1 MKQKLKLYEMD
12 RVTDLKDMLNNSL
25 KKYSERTLF
34 LVKDSHNEPYR
45 PIKYAKFGKDVHGL
59 GTALVARGFK
69 DKRVAVLGENCYGW
83 TVGYMATV
91 TGVGIIVPIDKELPA
106 TEIAH
111 MIKRADVS
119 VVIFSD
125 KYFDKIKSIKDQ
137 CPTVSLFVNMG
148 NKTDDQ
154 FQTTTLGTLI
164 EEGNQLLEQGN
175 MDYMNAKI
183 DPYVMSI
190 LLFTSGTTSDAKA
203 VMLSHHNI
211 VTNIMAMG
219 SMVEVRGGTCLSI
232 LPLHHTY
239 ECTCG
244 FLYSVYGGCT
254 VAFCEGLRYVQ
265 QNMSEAKVTYV
276 LTVPLLVETMYN
288 KIWANIDKT
297 PGLRKKVE
305 TIIKVNNA
313 ARKVGVDMSRKLFK
327 QIHSAFGGELELF
340 VVGAAPMNPEVSK
353 GLYDLGIRVRQ
364 GYGLTECAPIIA
376 LGADTYYKDEAVGYP
391 MPGVEIE
398 IYNPNDEGSG
408 EIIARG
414 ENVMLGYYENQEATD
429 AVIIDGWFH
438 TGDVG
443 HKDEDGFV
451 YITGR
456 CKNMILTKNG
466 KNVYP
471 EEIEPMILE
480 LDTVKE
486 CVIFEE
492 KLEDGDA
499 RIACMVYPDV
509 DIIKS
514 KYSIEGQPTKE
525 QMEKLLFDEIKDQVN
540 SRLVSYK
547 AIRNVIVR
555 ETEFIKTTT
564 LKIKRHMIFE

>member
-1 MKQKLKLYEMD
+1 MKLKLYQMD
-12 RVTDLKDMLNNSL
+12 HITDIKDMLTKSL
-25 KKYSERTLF
+25 AQFSDRNLF
-34 LVKDSHNEPYR
+34 LVKDSHNQPYR
-45 PIKYAKFGKDVHGL
+45 GITYAQYGEDVHGL
-59 GTALVARGFK
+59 GTALVARGYQG
-69 DKRVAVLGENCYGW
+69 KRVAVLGENCYGW

-106 TEIAH
+106 EEIAN
-111 MIKRADVS
+111 MIRRADVS

-125 KYFDKIKSIKDQ
+125 KYFDKIKGIKDA
-137 CPTVSLFVNMG
+137 CPSVSLFVNMG
-148 NKTDDQ
+148 SKQDPD
-154 FQTTTLGTLI
+154 FATTLLNDLI
-164 EEGNQLLEQGN
+164 AEGNELMAQGN

-183 DPYVMSI
+183 DPYVMSV
-190 LLFTSGTTSDAKA
+190 LLFTSGTTSEAKA

-211 VTNIMAMG
+211 VSNLMAMG
-219 SMVEVRGGTCLSI
+219 AMVDVKGGTCLSV

-265 QNMSEAKVTYV
+265 QNMAEAKVTYV

-288 KIWANIDKT
+288 KIWANIDKN
-297 PGLRKKVE
+297 GLRKKVE
-305 TIIKVNNA
+305 TIIKMNNA
-313 ARKVGVDMSRKLFK
+313 SRKVGIDMSRKLFK
-327 QIHSAFGGELELF
+327 KIHEAFGGELGHF

-391 MPGVEIE
+391 IPGVEIE
-398 IYNPNDEGSG
+398 IYNPNEEGSG

-414 ENVMLGYYENQEATD
+414 DNIMLGYYENQDATD
-429 AVIIDGWFH
+429 AVIYDGWFH

-443 HKDEDGFV
+443 HKDKDGFV

-471 EEIEPMILE
+471 EEIEPMVLE
-480 LDTVKE
+480 LETVKE

-492 KLEDGDA
+492 KMDDGDA
-499 RIACMVYPDV
+499 RIACMVYPNV
-509 DIIKS
+509 DAIKA
-514 KYSIEGQPTKE
+514 KYSIEEPTKE
-525 QMEKLLFDEIKDQVN
+525 QMEKIIFDEIKENVN
-540 SRLVSYK
+540 SKLVTYK

-564 LKIKRHMIFE
+564 LKIKRHLINQ

>member
-1 MKQKLKLYEMD
+1 MKLKLYKMD
-12 RVTDLKDMLNNSL
+12 HITDIKDMLTKSL
-25 KKYSERTLF
+25 AQFGDRTLF
-34 LVKDSHNEPYR
+34 MVKDSHNQPYR
-45 PIKYAKFGKDVHGL
+45 EITYTQFGDDVHGL
-59 GTALVARGFK
+59 GTALVARGYQG
-69 DKRVAVLGENCYGW
+69 KRVAVLGENCYGW

-106 TEIAH
+106 EEISN

-119 VVIFSD
+119 VVVFSD
-125 KYFDKIKSIKDQ
+125 KYFDKIKSIKDK
-137 CPTVSLFVNMG
+137 CPSVSLFVNMG
-148 NKTDDQ
+148 SRQDPDFATSLLDD
-154 FQTTTLGTLI
+154 LI
-164 EEGNQLLEQGN
+164 AEGNKLLAQGN

-190 LLFTSGTTSDAKA
+190 LLFTSGTTSEAKA

-211 VTNIMAMG
+211 VTNLMAMG
-219 SMVEVRGGTCLSI
+219 SMVDVKGGRCLSV

-265 QNMSEAKVTYV
+265 QNMSEAKVTYI

-288 KIWANIDKT
+288 KIWANIDKN
-297 PGLRKKVE
+297 GLRKQVE
-305 TIIKVNNA
+305 ALIKMNNA
-313 ARKVGVDMSRKLFK
+313 SRKVGIDLSRTLFK
-327 QIHSAFGGELELF
+327 KIHAAFGGELGLF
-340 VVGAAPMNPEVSK
+340 IVGAAPMNPEVSK

-391 MPGVEIE
+391 MPGVDIK
-398 IYNPNDEGSG
+398 IFNPNEEGSG
-408 EIIARG
+408 EIIAKG

-443 HKDEDGFV
+443 HKDKDGFV

-492 KLEDGDA
+492 KMDDGDA

-509 DIIKS
+509 DVIKT
-514 KYSIEGQPTKE
+514 KYGIDEPTKE
-525 QMEKLLFDEIKDQVN
+525 QMEKVIFDEIKENVN
-540 SRLVSYK
+540 TKLVSYK

-555 ETEFIKTTT
+555 ETEFVKTTT
-564 LKIKRHMIFE
+564 LKIKRHMINQ

>member
-1 MKQKLKLYEMD
+1 MKLKLYEMD
-12 RVTDLKDMLNNSL
+12 KVTDLKDMLQNSL
-25 KKYSERTLF
+25 EKYSDRTLF
-34 LVKDSHNEPYR
+34 LVKDSHNQPYR
-45 PIKYAKFGKDVHGL
+45 PITYKQYGSDVHAL
-59 GTALVARGFK
+59 GTALVARGYK
-69 DKRVAVLGENCYGW
+69 DKRIAVLGENCYGW
-83 TVGYMATV
+83 TVGYMATA
-91 TGVGIIVPIDKELPA
+91 TGVGIIVPIDKELPGD
-106 TEIAH
+106 EIVN
-111 MIKRADVS
+111 MIARAEVS

-125 KYFDKIKSIKDQ
+125 KYFDKIKGISDR
-137 CPTVSLFVNMG
+137 CPTVSMFVCMG
-148 NKTDDQ
+148 SKTDEA
-154 FQTTTLGTLI
+154 FNTVSLETLI
-164 EEGNQLLEQGN
+164 AEGNQLLAEGN

-183 DPYVMSI
+183 DPYEMSI

-203 VMLSHHNI
+203 VMLSQHNI
-211 VTNIMAMG
+211 VTNLMAMG

-265 QNMSEAKVTYV
+265 QNMCEAHVTYV

-305 TIIKVNNA
+305 AIIKVNNA
-313 ARKVGVDMSRKLFK
+313 ARKVGIDMSRKLFK

-391 MPGVEIE
+391 MPGVQIE
-398 IYNPNDEGSG
+398 IFNPDEDGSG
-408 EIIARG
+408 EIIAKG
-414 ENVMLGYYENQEATD
+414 ENVMLGYYNNQEATD
-429 AVIIDGWFH
+429 SVIIDGWFH

-443 HKDEDGFV
+443 YKDKDGFV

-486 CVIFEE
+486 CVVFEE
-492 KLEDGDA
+492 KLDDGDA

-509 DIIKS
+509 DVIKS
-514 KYSIEGQPTKE
+514 KYSIEGEPTKE
-525 QMEKLLFDEIKDQVN
+525 QMEKLIFDEIKENVN
-540 SRLVSYK
+540 GKLVSYK

-555 ETEFIKTTT
+555 ETEFVKTTT
-564 LKIKRHMIFE
+564 LKIKRHMINQ

>member
-1 MKQKLKLYEMD
+1 MKLKLYKMD
-12 RVTDLKDMLNNSL
+12 HITDIKDMLTKSL
-25 KKYSERTLF
+25 AQFGDRTLF
-34 LVKDSHNEPYR
+34 MVKDSHNQPYR
-45 PIKYAKFGKDVHGL
+45 EITYTQFGDDVHGL
-59 GTALVARGFK
+59 GTALVARGYQG
-69 DKRVAVLGENCYGW
+69 KRVAVLGENCYGW

-106 TEIAH
+106 EEISN

-119 VVIFSD
+119 VVVFSD
-125 KYFDKIKSIKDQ
+125 KYFDKIKSIKDK
-137 CPTVSLFVNMG
+137 CPSVSLFVNMG
-148 NKTDDQ
+148 SKQDPDFATSLLND
-154 FQTTTLGTLI
+154 LI
-164 EEGNQLLEQGN
+164 AEGNELLAQGN

-190 LLFTSGTTSDAKA
+190 LLFTSGTTSEAKA

-211 VTNIMAMG
+211 VTNLMAMG
-219 SMVEVRGGTCLSI
+219 SMVDVKGGRCLSV

-265 QNMSEAKVTYV
+265 QNMSEAKVTYI

-288 KIWANIDKT
+288 KIWANIDKN
-297 PGLRKKVE
+297 GLRKQVE
-305 TIIKVNNA
+305 ALIKMNNA
-313 ARKVGVDMSRKLFK
+313 SRKVGIDLSRTLFK
-327 QIHSAFGGELELF
+327 KIHAAFGGELGLF
-340 VVGAAPMNPEVSK
+340 IVGAAPMNPEVSK

-391 MPGVEIE
+391 MPGVDIE
-398 IYNPNDEGSG
+398 IFNPNEEGSG
-408 EIIARG
+408 EIIAKG

-443 HKDEDGFV
+443 HKDKDGFV

-471 EEIEPMILE
+471 EEIEPMISE

-492 KLEDGDA
+492 KLDDGDA

-509 DIIKS
+509 DVIKT
-514 KYSIEGQPTKE
+514 KYGIDEPTKE
-525 QMEKLLFDEIKDQVN
+525 QMEKVIFDEIKENVN
-540 SRLVSYK
+540 TKLVSYK

-555 ETEFIKTTT
+555 ETEFVKTTT
-564 LKIKRHMIFE
+564 LKIKRHMINQ